1 MTYNAK
7 DLCESLHCTYIYT
20 SPIEKN
26 SQDFILTKKVYQE
39 TFRKKE
45 LQGTSRLYRK
55 LPVASYRGKHRPATV
70 VLLAFALRE
79 GKCCS

>member
-7 DLCESLHCTYIYT
+7 DLCESLHCTYIHT
-20 SPIEKN
+20 SPIEKIPKI
-26 SQDFILTKKVYQE
+26 SSSLRKCIKKRFVTKRTTRNYSLV
-39 TFRKKE
+39 
-45 LQGTSRLYRK
+45 LQ
-55 LPVASYRGKHRPATV
+55 VASYSGKHHPATV

>member
-20 SPIEKN
+20 SPIEKIPKI
-26 SQDFILTKKVYQE
+26 SSSLRKCIKKHFVKKNY
-39 TFRKKE
+39 KE
-45 LQGTSRLYRK
+45 L
-55 LPVASYRGKHRPATV
+55 VACRPATV